1 MVEIN
6 LKEVCEKFRLNGT
19 FLSAQRY
26 GEGHINDTFLVKTDR
41 DKYILQR
48 VNDNVFKN
56 PKAVMENIALVTEF
70 IQKQVML
77 RGGDVKRE
85 ALTLIRTIDDMNYYE
100 AEDGK
105 IFRMYVFIDNATSHQ
120 IIKDGKVFYQAAK
133 AFGRFQKILKKFPA
147 NELSETIVNFHNTK
161 DRFCKLKEAIKNDK
175 LGRLSTVKAEV
186 DFALKREEDA
196 GIIVDA
202 LSSGEIPYRVTHND
216 TKLNN
221 IMIDDET
228 GAGICVIDLDTVMP
242 GSLLYDFGDSI
253 RFGASTAP
261 EDELDLDKVS
271 MDIELFEEYAKGYL
285 EELGDDIEKKEIE
298 LLSMSAKIMTLECGV
313 RFLTDYLDGDTYFK
327 IHRENHNLDRART
340 QFKLVWDM
348 EQKMER
354 MQEIVSKFIN
364 K

>member
-1 MVEIN
+1 MVETN

-133 AFGRFQKILKKFPA
+133 AFGKIDL
-147 NELSETIVNFHNTK
+147 LI
-161 DRFCKLKEAIKNDK
+161 
-175 LGRLSTVKAEV
+175 
-186 DFALKREEDA
+186 
-196 GIIVDA
+196 
-202 LSSGEIPYRVTHND
+202 
-216 TKLNN
+216 LNG
-221 IMIDDET
+221 D
-228 GAGICVIDLDTVMP
+228 VIDH
-242 GSLLYDFGDSI
+242 SGD
-253 RFGASTAP
+253 P
-261 EDELDLDKVS
+261 EKFTN
-271 MDIELFEEYAKGYL
+271 IY
-285 EELGDDIEKKEIE
+285 EICYTIYNRCE
-298 LLSMSAKIMTLECGV
+298 RQYK
-313 RFLTDYLDGDTYFK
+313 
-327 IHRENHNLDRART
+327 HNRC
-340 QFKLVWDM
+340 
-348 EQKMER
+348 
-354 MQEIVSKFIN
+354 
-364 K
+364 